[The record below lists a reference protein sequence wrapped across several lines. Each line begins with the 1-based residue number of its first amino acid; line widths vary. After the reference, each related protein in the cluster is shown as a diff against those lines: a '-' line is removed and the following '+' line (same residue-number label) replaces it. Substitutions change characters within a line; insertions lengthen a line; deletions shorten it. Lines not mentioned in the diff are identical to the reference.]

1 MDLLDDLFN
10 DAFDE
15 DDAFDD
21 EDMDGFDIAAAGAH
35 VQGVRAS
42 TDGVSDA
49 PSQ

>member
-10 DAFDE
+10 D
-15 DDAFDD
+15 DDDDDFDD
-21 EDMDGFDIAAAGAH
+21 EDMDDFDIADAGAH
-35 VQGVRAS
+35 VQGARAS